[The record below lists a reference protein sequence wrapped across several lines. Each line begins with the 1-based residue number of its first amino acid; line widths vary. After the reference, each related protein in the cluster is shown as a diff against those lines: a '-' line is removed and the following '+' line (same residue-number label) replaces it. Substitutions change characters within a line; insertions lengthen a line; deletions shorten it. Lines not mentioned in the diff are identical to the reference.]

1 MKKVFTPIAFL
12 LLYLLKCN
20 TVSAQC
26 SFSISTTVTNVTCNG
41 GTNGSIAVVATGGSM
56 PYRYQQ
62 AEAGAGAWGGT
73 STFVALAANTYPIS
87 VKDASG
93 CMQTIYTTIAQ
104 PAALAIADTETDA
117 TCIGATNGTIAANV
131 NRRCSAVHL

>member
-12 LLYLLKCN
+12 LLYLLKSN
-20 TVSAQC
+20 AVSAQC

-41 GTNGSIAVVATGGSM
+41 GTNGSIAVVATGGTL
-56 PYRYQQ
+56 PYQYQQ

-73 STFVALAANTYPIS
+73 STFVALAANVYPIS

-93 CMQTIYTTIAQ
+93 CIQTIYVTVTQ
-104 PAALAIADTETDA
+104 
-117 TCIGATNGTIAANV
+117 
-131 NRRCSAVHL
+131 RRF